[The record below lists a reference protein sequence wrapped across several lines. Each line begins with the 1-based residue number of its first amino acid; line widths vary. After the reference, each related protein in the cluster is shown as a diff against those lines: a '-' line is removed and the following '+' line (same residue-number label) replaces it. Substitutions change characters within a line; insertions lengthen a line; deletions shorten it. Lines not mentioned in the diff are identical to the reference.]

1 MHAAPSQEQKEQRR
15 HGEHLFP
22 LKKYTTV
29 LSDLYPHV
37 TAHWHDEAELTLITE
52 GTCTYQIQLETFHAA
67 AGDILFVPPAALHSI
82 SVATGQE
89 MRSETYVFHMNF
101 LGISSADI
109 CTVKYLTPLINQDL
123 ILPPLI
129 QTGHEAYP
137 ELLQLFHFMDQTY
150 TDTRPGY
157 ELTMKSCLLRAV
169 AILLPYSHE
178 ESSRP
183 QIQTEHTLK
192 LKQVLEYIGEHYTE
206 DLTISRLAGLCY
218 FSEYHFMRFFKKY
231 VGMSCLEYI
240 KNLRLEK
247 AAELLS
253 RGEVSVLEASL
264 SAGFSNLSYFYREF
278 KKKYGVTPKSF
289 ASEGTSSLCTN
300 RDC

>member
-67 AGDILFVPPAALHSI
+67 AGDILFVPPASLHSI
-82 SVATGQE
+82 SIFPGE
-89 MRSETYVFHMNF
+89 IFESETYVFHMNF
-101 LGISSADI
+101 LGAGTTDI
-109 CTVKYLTPLINQDL
+109 CTVRYFTPLLKQEL
-123 ILPPLI
+123 HL
-129 QTGHEAYP
+129 P
-137 ELLQLFHFMDQTY
+137 ELIGKDHPVYDGLFQVFREMDPTY
-150 TDTRPGY
+150 ENMAPGY
-157 ELTMKSCLLRAV
+157 ELVMKSLLLRAL
-169 AILLPYSHE
+169 ALLLPYGTE
-178 ESSRP
+178 EASVP
-183 QIQTEHTLK
+183 HLQEEHWFK
-192 LKQVLEYIGEHYTE
+192 LRMVVEYIGEHYAE
-206 DLTISRLAGLCY
+206 DLTIPQLAKLCY

-231 VGMSCLEYI
+231 MGMSCLEYI

-278 KKKYGVTPKSF
+278 KKKYGVTPKNF